1 MANGNIEITKKME
14 NTKMENKKKRNNR
27 EWLDSLDE
35 KEMLLLM
42 LGLMYSY
49 DNRLSDFDSEIP
61 PDKEKWKVAM
71 FSYMEYLD
79 ERLGELTARDAYHEW
94 EKNPSQ
100 FIDAG

>member
-1 MANGNIEITKKME
+1 MEKKS
-14 NTKMENKKKRNNR
+14 NQ

-49 DNRLSDFDSEIP
+49 DNRLSEFDSEIP
-61 PDKEKWKVAM
+61 PDKEKWKKAM
-71 FSYMEYLD
+71 FPYMDYLD

-94 EKNPSQ
+94 EKEETKVPS
-100 FIDAG
+100 DYKKNDV